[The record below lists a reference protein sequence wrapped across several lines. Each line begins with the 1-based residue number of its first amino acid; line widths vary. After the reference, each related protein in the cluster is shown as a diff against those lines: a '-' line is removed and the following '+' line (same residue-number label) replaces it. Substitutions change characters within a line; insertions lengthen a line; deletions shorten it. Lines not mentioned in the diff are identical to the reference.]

1 MFSTLWGCWE
11 QGPRLSLEPM
21 HARVRPWCAYIR
33 PESLGALL
41 STSVS
46 I

>member
-1 MFSTLWGCWE
+1 MFRTLSGCCE
-11 QGPRLSLEPM
+11 QGPRLNPEPM
-21 HARVRPWCAYIR
+21 HTQVGPWCSYIR

-41 STSVS
+41 STLAY